1 MRRAGQRVR
10 AAAALLAW
18 VLACGGE
25 PETPESRVRAA
36 LAALESAV
44 EAGDVGAFS
53 EGISPSYRDE
63 LGHDAQAVQSY
74 LRFHVLRNPNGREL
88 VLRIRDVQLTSAA
101 SASVMLHA
109 GLAGAGESQ
118 LRANA
123 YALDL
128 DLALEDGEWR
138 VVWAQWK
145 PAAPAELL

>member
-1 MRRAGQRVR
+1 MRRRIPGASAV
-10 AAAALLAW
+10 LLAFA
-18 VLACGGE
+18 LACGGE
-25 PETPESRVRAA
+25 PDTPESRVRAA
-36 LAALESAV
+36 LVALEGAV
-44 EAGDVGAFS
+44 ERGDIDAFG
-53 EGISPSYRDE
+53 EGISPSYRDQ
-63 LGHDAQAVQSY
+63 LDHDAQAVQNY
-74 LRFHVLRNPNGREL
+74 LRFHVLRNPKGREV
-88 VLRIRDVQLTSAA
+88 VLRIRDVQLTSDA

>member
-1 MRRAGQRVR
+1 MRALRGL
-10 AAAALLAW
+10 AAAALTLGT
-18 VLACGGE
+18 LACSE

-36 LAALESAV
+36 LAELERAI
-44 EAGDVGAFS
+44 EAGDIGAFGD
-53 EGISPSYRDE
+53 GISPQYRDA
-63 LGHDAQAVQSY
+63 LGHDASAVQNY
-74 LRFHVLRNPNGREL
+74 LRLHVLRNPNGRE
-88 VLRIRDVQLTSAA
+88 VMLRIRDVQLTSDA

-128 DLALEDGEWR
+128 DLALEDDAWR
-138 VVWAQWK
+138 VVWAQWQ